1 MTLDSALCVK
11 PGHRV
16 EFCGYYGTVCYVGEV
31 PPKKGTWLG
40 VDWDDPTRG
49 KHSGTHEGKK
59 YFNTRYVS
67 FGLNSSLQGSTLH
80 DLSPYFT
87 QEGLSDKIY
96 LCKITGLLKSKN
108 IFKFLRRREHGLTV
122 FILSEESV

>member
-16 EFCGYYGTVCYVGEV
+16 EFCGYYGTVCYIGEV
-31 PPKKGTWLG
+31 PPTKGTWLG

-49 KHSGTHEGKK
+49 KHSGIHEGEK

-67 FGLNSSLQGSTLH
+67 FGLNSSLQGWTVH
-80 DLSPYFT
+80 NLSPHFT
-87 QEGLSDKIY
+87 
-96 LCKITGLLKSKN
+96 
-108 IFKFLRRREHGLTV
+108 
-122 FILSEESV
+122 